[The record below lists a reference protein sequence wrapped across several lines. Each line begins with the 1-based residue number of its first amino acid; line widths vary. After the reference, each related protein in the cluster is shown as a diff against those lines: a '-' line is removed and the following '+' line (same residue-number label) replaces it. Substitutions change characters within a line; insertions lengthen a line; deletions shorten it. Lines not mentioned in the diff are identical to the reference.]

1 MRIDHW
7 HPTLAEGNREGAGST
22 SALCPE
28 FRIGLLVV
36 DVEFVP
42 SRSTA
47 VAVMAGRWVIG
58 DLGARVITRLSV
70 DPAANGT
77 APVSSKFKRL
87 VRCRE
92 HRLVI
97 WKRM

>member
-1 MRIDHW
+1 
-7 HPTLAEGNREGAGST
+7 
-22 SALCPE
+22 
-28 FRIGLLVV
+28 
-36 DVEFVP
+36 
-42 SRSTA
+42 
-47 VAVMAGRWVIG
+47 VAVMAERWVIG

-97 WKRM
+97 WKRCRWQKSLSLVFRGAASRSQVS

>member
-1 MRIDHW
+1 
-7 HPTLAEGNREGAGST
+7 
-22 SALCPE
+22 
-28 FRIGLLVV
+28 
-36 DVEFVP
+36 
-42 SRSTA
+42 
-47 VAVMAGRWVIG
+47 VAVMAGRWLIG